1 MKYVVTRLSHIGRLS
16 LVFKA
21 LILTALLATFGFF
34 TFGEYVQAG
43 ANLGQ
48 GKVIN
53 VVPVNTECISGPSGN
68 GVQSWDVQQGGTYE
82 VTIAGV
88 TDAGN
93 GGTDP
98 TIEVIVKSSNTG
110 NQCLTAFQQATG
122 VYKFTITMPANAC
135 QTFPI
140 TYGSTGCQESTALF
154 ARRND
159 GGNFQSHLRAANFD
173 GSCNLLGE
181 DVDCGGQP
189 PQTELTAC
197 KYYDFNANGV
207 LDPGEQ
213 GLDGWPMTLNPLDG
227 ATPNVATQLTSA
239 GCVVWTTLDPSFNP
253 YTVTEGTPNEPNWFH
268 STPVSQSV
276 NVAPGSPQHVDFGNY
291 CKVPSGGLT
300 LGFWSN
306 KNGQALITAADLL
319 ALRNLCL
326 RNADGSNFD
335 PTTAAQV
342 KAFLLGA
349 NATNMANMLS
359 AQLTAMTL
367 NIRHGFVDSN
377 AFDLCSSQTVG
388 DLTTAANTSLC
399 ANNLTF
405 SGNPARAPQESMKN
419 CIDALNNGGPVVPT
433 TPCLRTFPQ

>member
-1 MKYVVTRLSHIGRLS
+1 MKHLKRKYRRIPLAL
-16 LVFKA
+16 KA
-21 LILTALLATFGFF
+21 LILTVALTSGGFSLF
-34 TFGEYVQAG
+34 SHYAEA
-43 ANLGQ
+43 ANLGD

-53 VVPVNTECISGPSGN
+53 VVSTDGSCIAGPNGN
-68 GVQSWDVQQGGTYE
+68 AVQSWEVQQGGTYE

-110 NQCLTAFQQATG
+110 NQCLTAFNQAPG
-122 VYKFTITMPANAC
+122 VYTFTITMPANSC
-135 QTFPI
+135 QTYPI
-140 TYGSTGCQESTALF
+140 TYGSTGCAENTAKF

-159 GGNFQSHLRAANFD
+159 GGNFQSHLRAATFD
-173 GSCNLLGE
+173 GSCNLTGQ
-181 DVDCGGQP
+181 DNDCGGQP

-197 KYYDFNANGV
+197 KYYDFNANGT
-207 LDPGEQ
+207 LEPGEQ

-239 GCVVWTTLDPSFNP
+239 GCVTWTTLDPSFNP
-253 YTVTEGTPNEPNWFH
+253 FTVTEGTPNEPNWFH
-268 STPVSQSV
+268 STPVSQAV
-276 NVAPGSPQHVDFGNY
+276 NVAPGSPQSVTFGNY

-300 LGFWSN
+300 IGFWSN

-319 ALRNLCL
+319 ALRNLSL

-335 PTTAAQV
+335 PTTNAQV
-342 KAFLLGA
+342 KAFVLGA
-349 NATNMANMLS
+349 NAVNMANMLS

-367 NIRHGFVDSN
+367 NIRHGFVDPG
-377 AFDLCSSQTVG
+377 AFDLCSNQTVG
-388 DLTTAANTSLC
+388 QLTTAANAALL
-399 ANNLTF
+399 ANGLTF
-405 SGNPARAPQESMKN
+405 SGSPDRASQESLKN

-433 TPCLRTFPQ
+433 TPCTRTFP

>member
-1 MKYVVTRLSHIGRLS
+1 MKYLRKRLSHIGRLPLGS
-16 LVFKA
+16 KA

-34 TFGEYVQAG
+34 TFGHYAHAG

-53 VVPVNTECISGPSGN
+53 VVPVNTECVAGPTGN
-68 GVQSWDVQQGGTYE
+68 GVQSWDVQQGGTYD

-93 GGTDP
+93 GGTDA
-98 TIEVIVKSSNTG
+98 TIEVIVKSSNNG
-110 NQCLTAFQQATG
+110 NQCLTAYLQAPG
-122 VYKFTITMPANAC
+122 VYKFTITMPESAC

-140 TYGSTGCQESTALF
+140 TYGSTGCDPSTGLF

-159 GGNFQSHLRAANFD
+159 GGNFESHLRAATFD
-173 GSCNLLGE
+173 GSCNVTGE
-181 DVDCGGQP
+181 DEDCGGEP

-197 KYYDFNANGV
+197 KYYDFNGNGV

-213 GLDGWPMTLNPLDG
+213 GLDGWPMTLDPLDG

-239 GCVVWTTLDPSFNP
+239 GCVTWTTLDPSFNP

-268 STPVSQSV
+268 STSVSQQV

-306 KNGQALITAADLL
+306 RNGQALITSADLL

-342 KAFLLGA
+342 KSFLLSA

-359 AQLTAMTL
+359 AQLIAMTL
-367 NIRHGFVDSN
+367 NIRHGFVDAN
-377 AFDLCSSQTVG
+377 AFDLCSNKTVG
-388 DLTTAANTSLC
+388 DLVTDANTALC
-399 ANNLTF
+399 ANGLTF
-405 SGNPARAPQESMKN
+405 SGSPDRASQESMKN

-433 TPCLRTFPQ
+433 APCPRTFPQ

>member
-1 MKYVVTRLSHIGRLS
+1 MSYLKRRYRRIP
-16 LVFKA
+16 LVIKA
-21 LILTALLATFGFF
+21 LILAVTLVSSGFVLF
-34 TFGEYVQAG
+34 THYAEA

-53 VVPVNTECISGPSGN
+53 VTPVNTECIAGPTGN
-68 GVQSWDVQQGGTYE
+68 GVQTWDVQQGGTYD

-98 TIEVIVKSSNTG
+98 TIEVIVKNISSG
-110 NQCLTAFQQATG
+110 NQCLTAFLQAPG
-122 VYKFTITMPANAC
+122 VYKFTITMPAESCN
-135 QTFPI
+135 TFPI

-159 GGNFQSHLRAANFD
+159 GGNFQSHLRAATFD
-173 GSCNLLGE
+173 GSCNKTG
-181 DVDCGGQP
+181 DDTDCGSGGNP
-189 PQTELTAC
+189 KGNVTAC
-197 KYYDFNANGV
+197 KYYDSNANGT

-213 GLDGWPMTLNPLDG
+213 GLDGWPMTIDPLDG

-239 GCVVWTTLDPSFNP
+239 GCVTWSTLDPVFNP
-253 YTVTEGTPNEPNWFH
+253 YTVTEGTPNEINWFH
-268 STPVSQSV
+268 STAVSKPV
-276 NVAPGSPQHVDFGNY
+276 NVVTGQTQTVDFGNY

-342 KAFLLGA
+342 KSFLLGA

-367 NIRHGFVDSN
+367 NIRHGFVDAN
-377 AFDLCSSQTVG
+377 AFDLCSNKTVG
-388 DLTTAANTSLC
+388 QLTTDANTSLC
-399 ANNLTF
+399 ANGLTF
-405 SGNPARAPQESMKN
+405 SGSPDRAAQEAAKN
-419 CIDALNNGGPVVPT
+419 CIDALNNGGPVVPV
-433 TPCLRTFPQ
+433 TPCSRTFP

>member
-1 MKYVVTRLSHIGRLS
+1 MKYLVTRLSHIGRLP
-16 LVFKA
+16 LGFKA
-21 LILTALLATFGFF
+21 LILTALLTAFGFF
-34 TFGEYVQAG
+34 TFGNHAW
-43 ANLGQ
+43 ANPNLGQ

-53 VVPVNTECISGPSGN
+53 VVPVNTECVAGPTGN
-68 GVQSWDVQQGGTYE
+68 GVQSWDVQQGGTYD

-98 TIEVIVKSSNTG
+98 TIEVIVKSSNNG
-110 NQCLTAFQQATG
+110 NQCLTAFQQAPQ
-122 VYKFTITMPANAC
+122 VYKFTITMPADAC

-140 TYGSTGCQESTALF
+140 TYGSTGCDPSTALF

-159 GGNFQSHLRAANFD
+159 GGNFESHLRAATFD
-173 GSCNLLGE
+173 GSCNVTGE
-181 DVDCGGQP
+181 DEDCGGQP

-197 KYYDFNANGV
+197 KYYDFNANGI

-239 GCVVWTTLDPSFNP
+239 GCVTWSTLDPSFNP

-268 STPVSQSV
+268 STDVSKSV

-306 KNGQALITAADLL
+306 KNGQALITSADLL

-342 KAFLLGA
+342 KSFLLGA

-367 NIRHGFVDSN
+367 NIRHGFVDPN
-377 AFDLCSSQTVG
+377 AFDLCSNKTVG
-388 DLTTAANTSLC
+388 DLTTSANSALC
-399 ANNLTF
+399 ANGLTF
-405 SGNPARAPQESMKN
+405 SGSPDRASQESMKN

-433 TPCLRTFPQ
+433 APCPRTFPQ